1 MRDVMPAMP
10 GVERQIF
17 LQGHRAQFRM
27 AKSSLP
33 ILWLE
38 RAQQPSPAIMKR
50 IQQRQGD
57 LHRSGLRVGQ
67 LRPTILGVGL
77 DGRVV
82 FGEGE
87 FEAHVG
93 VYMAVRDMVHDL
105 AHGPAVGAVGG
116 VQLGVGKVFDGGAQT
131 LGEKAQRLD
140 VCRTNARHA
149 GGRRAETS
157 NGKAEVFQI
166 RQFGHGWNFNR
177 SGTVRPYLNELKSTS
192 RPSACAALGRDL
204 F

>member
-1 MRDVMPAMP
+1 
-10 GVERQIF
+10 
-17 LQGHRAQFRM
+17 
-27 AKSSLP
+27 
-33 ILWLE
+33 
-38 RAQQPSPAIMKR
+38 MKR

-105 AHGPAVGAVGG
+105 AHGPAVGAVGSVKLFFRKPFHRSAHIGRG
-116 VQLGVGKVFDGGAQT
+116 VCDLVETHLPLFVGEGAMVVELADGVAQVGHCV
-131 LGEKAQRLD
+131 LWHGE
-140 VCRTNARHA
+140 
-149 GGRRAETS
+149 
-157 NGKAEVFQI
+157 
-166 RQFGHGWNFNR
+166 
-177 SGTVRPYLNELKSTS
+177 
-192 RPSACAALGRDL
+192 SATYR
-204 F
+204 